1 MSILYFNEEVDFKR
15 LNSCMEK
22 VELAVSRLENPYG
35 LTDEMIVMY
44 QNYLFNEAPKIA
56 HQFIDNNRLTMLPL
70 LVKYRVI
77 KKTNVI
83 QLTDYARELKKLDML
98 SYLMEAGNSLRNN
111 PKKLDIEKKHT
122 PGKSDM
128 SATSVPFD
136 YSNAKAGDIIW
147 LGKGPTPWQVLERK
161 DNRLLLISKYV
172 LDCMPIDDFFRGHS
186 EWRTCS
192 IRRRLNKEYMENLFY
207 KEDIEKFV
215 PVYIDYDDSLSF
227 DNPKGYSEDRLFY
240 LSLKDANKYFKTER
254 DRMAVVTKYAVRSM
268 LWTVFDQYAHWWL
281 RTNGQ
286 QRVDI
291 YYVRDGVIM
300 SDNSTVQGS
309 YFEHFGVRPAVYY
322 NVE

>member
-136 YSNAKAGDIIW
+136 YSNAKAGDIIRSRTFDPFMP
-147 LGKGPTPWQVLERK
+147 LIAVAIIYLVVVVVLTQLVKILER
-161 DNRLLLISKYV
+161 RLRK
-172 LDCMPIDDFFRGHS
+172 
-186 EWRTCS
+186 
-192 IRRRLNKEYMENLFY
+192 N
-207 KEDIEKFV
+207 
-215 PVYIDYDDSLSF
+215 
-227 DNPKGYSEDRLFY
+227 
-240 LSLKDANKYFKTER
+240 ER
-254 DRMAVVTKYAVRSM
+254 
-268 LWTVFDQYAHWWL
+268 
-281 RTNGQ
+281 
-286 QRVDI
+286 
-291 YYVRDGVIM
+291 
-300 SDNSTVQGS
+300 
-309 YFEHFGVRPAVYY
+309 
-322 NVE
+322 